1 MDFEMNGKR
10 LISIVIPAY
19 NEEEVV
25 DELKRRLQS
34 MMDDNPRYD
43 FEVII
48 VENGSFDS
56 TYDKLLKIHA
66 EDSRFKILQLSRN
79 FRCDGGITAGLQ
91 YVSGDAAVI
100 MMADLQDPPELIPQ
114 FLEKWEEGYDI
125 VYTVVLKRNGT
136 GLARRFFSVMFYKI
150 IGVLTDRTIPEN
162 ASDFRLIDRRVYE
175 TVNRMNERNRMLRG
189 IITWTG
195 FKQYAINYER
205 PPRFAGESKAAFVQ
219 VFKLALDGIFSFSYI
234 PLKLTTYLG
243 FIISV
248 LSFIMIIVEL
258 ALFVLYGREVPGF
271 TTLIITILFL
281 FGMLFMIL
289 GIIGEYIAR
298 IYDEVKQRP
307 NYIVKKEIGF

>member
-1 MDFEMNGKR
+1 MKKMV
-10 LISIVIPAY
+10 SVVIPAY
-19 NEEEVV
+19 NEEEVLE
-25 DELKRRLQS
+25 ELKKRLQL
-34 MMDDNPRYD
+34 MMDGNSRYD

-66 EDSRFKILQLSRN
+66 EDDRFKIVQLSRN

-91 YVSGDAAVI
+91 YVRGDAAVI
-100 MMADLQDPPELIPQ
+100 MMADLQDPPELVPR

-136 GLARRFFSVMFYKI
+136 GLARRFLSRMFYKI
-150 IGVLTDRTIPEN
+150 IGVLTDWTIPEN

-195 FKQYAINYER
+195 FRQYAIDYQR
-205 PPRFAGESKAAFVQ
+205 PPRFAGESKADFVH

-243 FIISV
+243 FAISV

-258 ALFVLYGREVPGF
+258 ALFVLYGREAPGF
-271 TTLIITILFL
+271 TTLIIAMLFL

-307 NYIVKKEIGF
+307 NYIVKREIGL

>member
-1 MDFEMNGKR
+1 MNGKK

-34 MMDDNPRYD
+34 MMDGNPRYN

-56 TYDKLLKIHA
+56 TYNKLLKIHA

-136 GLARRFFSVMFYKI
+136 GPARRLFSIMFYKI

-258 ALFVLYGREVPGF
+258 ALFLLYGREVPGF

>member
-1 MDFEMNGKR
+1 MSGKK

-19 NEEEVV
+19 NEEEVL

-34 MMDDNPRYD
+34 MMDGNPRYD

-66 EDSRFKILQLSRN
+66 DDGRFKIVQLSRN

-91 YVSGDAAVI
+91 YVHGDAAVI
-100 MMADLQDPPELIPQ
+100 MMADLQDPPELVSQ

-136 GLARRFFSVMFYKI
+136 GLARRFFSRLFYKI

-195 FKQYAINYER
+195 FRQYAIDYER

-243 FIISV
+243 FVISV
-248 LSFIMIIVEL
+248 LSFFTIIVEL

-271 TTLIITILFL
+271 TTLIIAMLFL

>member
-1 MDFEMNGKR
+1 MNGKK

-19 NEEEVV
+19 NEEEVL
-25 DELKRRLQS
+25 DELKKRLQS
-34 MMDDNPRYD
+34 MMDGNPKYD
-43 FEVII
+43 FEIII
-48 VENGSFDS
+48 VENGSLDS

-66 EDSRFKILQLSRN
+66 EDCRFKIVQLSRN

-91 YVSGDAAVI
+91 YVHGDAAII
-100 MMADLQDPPELIPQ
+100 MMADLQDPPELVPQ

-125 VYTVVLKRNGT
+125 IYTVVLKRNGT
-136 GLARRFFSVMFYKI
+136 GLTRRFFSRLFYKI

-175 TVNRMNERNRMLRG
+175 TVNQMNERNRMLRG

-195 FKQYAINYER
+195 FRQYAIDYER

-243 FIISV
+243 FVISV
-248 LSFIMIIVEL
+248 LSFVMIIVEL
-258 ALFVLYGREVPGF
+258 ALFVFYGREVPGF
-271 TTLIITILFL
+271 TTLIITVLFL

-307 NYIVKKEIGF
+307 NYIVKREIGF

>member
-1 MDFEMNGKR
+1 MSDKK

-19 NEEEVV
+19 NEEEVL
-25 DELKRRLQS
+25 DELKKRLQS
-34 MMDDNPRYD
+34 MMDNIPRYD

-56 TYDKLLKIHA
+56 TYNKLLKIHA
-66 EDSRFKILQLSRN
+66 EDSRFKIVQLSRN

-91 YVSGDAAVI
+91 YASGDAVVI
-100 MMADLQDPPELIPQ
+100 MMADLQDPPELVSQ

-136 GLARRFFSVMFYKI
+136 GLARRFFSIMFYKI

-195 FKQYAINYER
+195 FKQYAIDYER

-243 FIISV
+243 FIISM

-258 ALFVLYGREVPGF
+258 ALFVFYGREVPGF
-271 TTLIITILFL
+271 TTLIITTLFL

>member
-1 MDFEMNGKR
+1 MGFEMNDKK

-19 NEEEVV
+19 NEEEVL
-25 DELKRRLQS
+25 DELKKRLQS
-34 MMDDNPRYD
+34 MMDNIPRYD

-56 TYDKLLKIHA
+56 TYDRLLKIHA
-66 EDSRFKILQLSRN
+66 EDSRFKVVQLSRN

-91 YVSGDAAVI
+91 YASGDAVVI
-100 MMADLQDPPELIPQ
+100 MMADLQDPPELVPQ

-136 GLARRFFSVMFYKI
+136 GLARRFFSRMFYKI

-195 FKQYAINYER
+195 FKQYAIDYER

-243 FIISV
+243 FVISL
-248 LSFIMIIVEL
+248 LSFVMIVVEL
-258 ALFVLYGREVPGF
+258 ALFLLYGREVPGF
-271 TTLIITILFL
+271 TTLIITMLFL

>member
-1 MDFEMNGKR
+1 MKKMV
-10 LISIVIPAY
+10 SIVIPAY
-19 NEEEVV
+19 NEEEVLE
-25 DELKRRLQS
+25 ELKKRLQL
-34 MMDDNPRYD
+34 MMDGNSRYD

-66 EDSRFKILQLSRN
+66 EDDRFKIVQLSRN

-91 YVSGDAAVI
+91 YVRGDAAVI
-100 MMADLQDPPELIPQ
+100 MMADLQDPPELVPR

-136 GLARRFFSVMFYKI
+136 GLARRFLSRMFYKI
-150 IGVLTDRTIPEN
+150 IGVLTYRTIPEN

-195 FKQYAINYER
+195 FRQYAIDYQR
-205 PPRFAGESKAAFVQ
+205 PPRFAGESKADFVH

-234 PLKLTTYLG
+234 PLNLITYLG
-243 FIISV
+243 FVISV
-248 LSFIMIIVEL
+248 LSFIMIIVEMT
-258 ALFVLYGREVPGF
+258 LFVLYGREVPGF
-271 TTLIITILFL
+271 TTLIIAMLFL

-307 NYIVKKEIGF
+307 NYIVKREIGL

>member
-1 MDFEMNGKR
+1 MSDKK

-19 NEEEVV
+19 NEEEVLG
-25 DELKRRLQS
+25 ELKKRLQS
-34 MMDDNPRYD
+34 MMDNIPRYD

-66 EDSRFKILQLSRN
+66 EDSRFKIVQLSRN

-91 YVSGDAAVI
+91 YASGDAVVI
-100 MMADLQDPPELIPQ
+100 MMADLQDPPELVPQ

-136 GLARRFFSVMFYKI
+136 GLARRFFSIMFYKI

-175 TVNRMNERNRMLRG
+175 TVNRMTERNRMLRG

-195 FKQYAINYER
+195 FKQYAIDYER

-243 FIISV
+243 FIISI

-258 ALFVLYGREVPGF
+258 ALFVFYGREVPGF

>member
-1 MDFEMNGKR
+1 
-10 LISIVIPAY
+10 
-19 NEEEVV
+19 
-25 DELKRRLQS
+25 
-34 MMDDNPRYD
+34 MMDGNPRYD

-91 YVSGDAAVI
+91 YVHGDAVVI
-100 MMADLQDPPELIPQ
+100 MMADLQDPPELVSR

-125 VYTVVLKRNGT
+125 VYTVVLKREGT
-136 GLARRFFSVMFYKI
+136 GLMRRLLSHLFYKI
-150 IGVLTDRTIPEN
+150 IGMLTDWAIPEN
-162 ASDFRLIDRRVYE
+162 ASDFRLIDRQVYE

-189 IITWTG
+189 IIAWTG
-195 FKQYAINYER
+195 FKQYAIEYER
-205 PPRFAGESKAAFVQ
+205 PPRFAGESKADFVQ

-243 FIISV
+243 FFVSV
-248 LSFIMIIVEL
+248 LSFTMIIVEL
-258 ALFVLYGREVPGF
+258 ALFLLYGREVPGF
-271 TTLIITILFL
+271 TTLIIAILFL
-281 FGMLFMIL
+281 FGMLFMVL

-307 NYIVKKEIGF
+307 NYIVKKEIGL